1 MQIYLQIHLA
11 ISILQLA
18 FMGLF
23 PQAFIDD
30 LRLQANILQVVQEYV
45 PLKRAGT
52 TYKGNCPF
60 HNEKTPS
67 FNVHPEK
74 GFFHCFGCGVGGDVF
89 KFLELHEKVGFQDA
103 VKMLASK
110 FGVALPDMADGGSD
124 DARRDS
130 ALRESLL
137 KAHEIAAAYFK
148 EQLAGPGGGRARSQ
162 LADRGVT
169 QETIEQLG
177 LGFAPNSRDG
187 LKQRLMKHGFAAGVL
202 LQSGLLAQRDGGA
215 STGPGPS
222 GAASQDGEIVDRFRN
237 RLMIP
242 ICRDTGSVIAFG
254 GRQMDPDQG
263 GPKYLNSR
271 ETAIYSKGRI
281 LYGLHLTKPLIRKV
295 GFAVLVEGYFDFAQV
310 FQSHAAP
317 AVASCGTALTPQ
329 QAQLLRR
336 FTSKVVLSFDPD
348 AAGLGAA
355 VRSCELLVA
364 EGFDVN
370 VVVLDKGE
378 DPDTFIRR
386 NGGEQY
392 RARLK
397 SSRPYLEYL
406 LDQAAEG
413 LDLNHDDNRRQF
425 LGKMLTVAA
434 RIPDAAARD
443 QFADRIAHK
452 ARVTEDVV
460 RSEIRKAAVNRQ
472 TVITTRQLPSFGQLK
487 PAEKA
492 LIWGLIHNSSDAMP
506 AVAGLD
512 DADLDGLAGRQILEV
527 ARSLHDEPLELL
539 PSTLLQ
545 RLSTGEAQL
554 VTSIAAIDRPS
565 APAAEAARALKRLR
579 WERERAAL
587 QREIDRLQQLGASL
601 HGDEINVL
609 SRRLT
614 AVAVQLDRDITGR
627 RD

>member
-1 MQIYLQIHLA
+1 MA
-11 ISILQLA
+11 
-18 FMGLF
+18 LF

-45 PLKRAGT
+45 PLKRSGT
-52 TYKGNCPF
+52 RYTGLCPF

-67 FNVHPEK
+67 FGVNPEK
-74 GFFHCFGCGVGGDVF
+74 GFFHCFGCNAGGDVF

-103 VKMLASK
+103 VRMLAQK
-110 FGVALPDMADGGSD
+110 FGVALPEPVEGSGE

-130 ALRESLL
+130 ALREGLL
-137 KAHEIAAAYFK
+137 KAHEIALAYFK
-148 EQLAGPGGGRARSQ
+148 EQLASPAGGRARKQ

-169 QETIEQLG
+169 QETIDQLG
-177 LGFAPNSRDG
+177 LGFAPGSRDG
-187 LKQRLMKHGFAAGVL
+187 LKQRLLKQGFAQGVL
-202 LQSGLLAQRDGGA
+202 LQGGLLVQRD
-215 STGPGPS
+215 S
-222 GAASQDGEIVDRFRN
+222 GEVVDRFRN
-237 RLMIP
+237 RLMVP
-242 ICRDTGSVIAFG
+242 IYRDTGSVIAFG
-254 GRQMDPDQG
+254 GRQMDQDQG
-263 GPKYLNSR
+263 GPKYLNSP
-271 ETAIYSKGRI
+271 ETPIYSKGRL
-281 LYGLHLTKPLIRKV
+281 LYGLNLTKGQIRKV

-310 FQSHAAP
+310 FQSQAAP

-336 FTSKVVLSFDPD
+336 FTSRVVLSFDPD

-386 NGGEQY
+386 KGGDQY
-392 RARLK
+392 RDRLK
-397 SSRPYLEYL
+397 ASRPYLEYL

-452 ARVTEDVV
+452 ARITEDVV
-460 RSEIRKAAVNRQ
+460 RAEIRKAAVNRQ
-472 TVITTRQLPSFGQLK
+472 TVVTTRELPSFGQLK
-487 PAEKA
+487 HAEKA
-492 LIWGLIHNSSDAMP
+492 LIWGLIHNTSA
-506 AVAGLD
+506 ALEALAGLD
-512 DADLDGLAGRQILEV
+512 DEDLEELAGRHILEM
-527 ARSLHDEPLELL
+527 ARSLHDEPLDLL

-545 RLSTGEAQL
+545 RLSTVNAQL
-554 VTSIAAIDRPS
+554 VTSIAATDIAQAP
-565 APAAEAARALKRLR
+565 PAACARALKRLR
-579 WERERAAL
+579 WERERAAI
-587 QREIDRLQQLGASL
+587 QREIDRLQELGATQHGREIDTLWQRKKDLL
-601 HGDEINVL
+601 HRIEE
-609 SRRLT
+609 LT
-614 AVAVQLDRDITGR
+614 
-627 RD
+627 

>member
-1 MQIYLQIHLA
+1 MA
-11 ISILQLA
+11 
-18 FMGLF
+18 LF

-45 PLKRAGT
+45 PLKRSGT
-52 TYKGNCPF
+52 RYTGLCPF

-67 FNVHPEK
+67 FGVNPEK
-74 GFFHCFGCGVGGDVF
+74 GFFHCFGCNAGGDVF

-103 VKMLASK
+103 VRMLAQK
-110 FGVALPDMADGGSD
+110 FGVALPEPVEGSGD

-130 ALRESLL
+130 ALREGLL

-148 EQLAGPGGGRARSQ
+148 EQLASPAGGRARKQ

-169 QETIEQLG
+169 QETIDQLG
-177 LGFAPNSRDG
+177 LGFAPGSRDG
-187 LKQRLMKHGFAAGVL
+187 LKQRLLKQGFAQGVL
-202 LQSGLLAQRDGGA
+202 LQGGLLVQRD
-215 STGPGPS
+215 S
-222 GAASQDGEIVDRFRN
+222 GEVIDRFRN
-237 RLMIP
+237 RLMVP
-242 ICRDTGSVIAFG
+242 IYRDTGSVIAFG
-254 GRQMDPDQG
+254 GRQMDQDQG
-263 GPKYLNSR
+263 GPKYLNSP
-271 ETAIYSKGRI
+271 ETPIYSKGRL
-281 LYGLHLTKPLIRKV
+281 LYGLHLTKGQIRKV

-310 FQSHAAP
+310 FQSQAAP

-336 FTSKVVLSFDPD
+336 FTSRVVLSFDPD

-386 NGGEQY
+386 KGGDQY
-392 RARLK
+392 RDRLK
-397 SSRPYLEYL
+397 ASRPYLEYL

-452 ARVTEDVV
+452 ARITEDVV
-460 RSEIRKAAVNRQ
+460 RAEIRKAAVNRQ
-472 TVITTRQLPSFGQLK
+472 TVVTTRELPSFGQLK
-487 PAEKA
+487 HAEKA
-492 LIWGLIHNSSDAMP
+492 LIWGLIHNTSA
-506 AVAGLD
+506 ALEALAGLD
-512 DADLDGLAGRQILEV
+512 DEDLEELAGRHILEM
-527 ARSLHDEPLELL
+527 ARSLHDEPLDLL

-545 RLSTGEAQL
+545 RLSTVNAQL
-554 VTSIAAIDRPS
+554 VTSIAATDIAQAP
-565 APAAEAARALKRLR
+565 PAACARALKRLR
-579 WERERAAL
+579 WERERAAI
-587 QREIDRLQQLGASL
+587 QREIDRLQELGATQHGREIDTLWQRKKDLL
-601 HGDEINVL
+601 HRIEE
-609 SRRLT
+609 LT
-614 AVAVQLDRDITGR
+614 
-627 RD
+627 